1 MNEKLTE
8 SARPAPAAP
17 TATTRALAPS
27 AAVPAGEVSAAE
39 YAAAS
44 GEAVPGP
51 LQAEIEALAAAHLVR
66 EGRGAAILRG
76 ESWHEPLGRVL
87 REIVFG
93 MNDGLISQLGFVAG
107 VSGALEVTGPIVAA
121 GLAALVAGTV
131 SMAIGGYVSAKAQ
144 REFYESEIRREVHEM
159 ATMPEHET
167 EEVRQLYRAKG
178 FEGAELDRIVKHITA
193 NRDVWLKV
201 MMEEELGLF
210 PEHETHPLVSSAF
223 IGCSFALG
231 ALIPL
236 LPYFFLAPGLSLA
249 VAVALSMLTLFG
261 IGAAKARLTH
271 RPWLP
276 SGLEIMGFGLVA
288 AVVGYVIGRI
298 VGEFVPGVGPLG

>member
-1 MNEKLTE
+1 VSEQISE
-8 SARPAPAAP
+8 RQRSAAP
-17 TATTRALAPS
+17 PPAS
-27 AAVPAGEVSAAE
+27 AAPPVAGPSPAEVSTEE

-44 GEAVPGP
+44 GDAVPGP
-51 LQAEIEALAAAHLVR
+51 LRAEIEALAAAHLQR
-66 EGRGAAILRG
+66 ETRGAAILRG

-107 VSGALEVTGPIVAA
+107 VSGAFEETGPIIAA

-131 SMAIGGYVSAKAQ
+131 SMAIGGYVSTKAQ

-178 FEGAELDRIVKHITA
+178 FEGAELDRIVRHITS

-210 PEHETHPLVSSAF
+210 PEHETHPLVSTAY
-223 IGCSFALG
+223 IGSSFALG
-231 ALIPL
+231 ALVPL
-236 LPYFFLAPGLSLA
+236 LPYFFLPPGVSLVLA
-249 VAVALSMLTLFG
+249 IGLAMLTLFG

-271 RPWLP
+271 RFWLT

-288 AVVGYVIGRI
+288 AVVGYAIGR
-298 VGEFVPGVGPLG
+298 VVAEFVPGVGPIG

>member
-1 MNEKLTE
+1 M
-8 SARPAPAAP
+8 
-17 TATTRALAPS
+17 
-27 AAVPAGEVSAAE
+27 
-39 YAAAS
+39 
-44 GEAVPGP
+44 
-51 LQAEIEALAAAHLVR
+51 
-66 EGRGAAILRG
+66 RG

-107 VSGALEVTGPIVAA
+107 VSGAFEQTAPIIAA
-121 GLAALVAGTV
+121 GLASLVAGTV

-159 ATMPEHET
+159 VTMPEHER

-178 FEGAELDRIVKHITA
+178 FEGAELDRIVAHITA

-210 PEHETHPLVSSAF
+210 PEHDTHPLVSAAF
-223 IGCSFALG
+223 VGFSFTLG
-231 ALIPL
+231 ALVPL
-236 LPYFFLAPGLSLA
+236 LPYFVLAPSLSLP
-249 VAVALSMLTLFG
+249 VAVGLAMLTLFG

-271 RPWLP
+271 RFWLT
-276 SGLEIMGFGLVA
+276 SGLEIVGFGLVA

-298 VGEFVPGVGPLG
+298 VAELVPGIGPLG